1 MYRKILNRIFDDDAR
16 RQRPDEKN
24 EEKKGRKESAKF

>member
-1 MYRKILNRIFDDDAR
+1 MYRKILNRIFDDAR